1 MKYLNKLPKVSP
13 VYVISSEDDNMYQ
26 VMEYGEVL
34 ANLVETIDGT
44 RQTLYFLDGSE
55 MHFENTDIYDVM
67 EHAPSKTDFQMAWM
81 WFVENGYVVRAD
93 EGNGFLEVEVFN
105 LDETDA
111 IFVGLSETEIKYRAQ
126 LWRDARQVPLLYCLP
141 RRFGRRKG

>member
-55 MHFENTDIYDVM
+55 MHFENHNLEDIVDRYVNG
-67 EHAPSKTDFQMAWM
+67 ETDFQMAWK
-81 WFVENGYVVRAD
+81 WFEENGYVVRAD
-93 EGNGFLEVEVFN
+93 ERNGFLEVEVFN

-111 IFVGLSETEIKYRAQ
+111 IFVGVSKLDIEWRAH
-126 LWRDARQVPLLYCLP
+126 LWKEQKDVSSA
-141 RRFGRRKG
+141 FGRRKG

>member
-13 VYVISSEDDNMYQ
+13 VYVVSSEDDTMYE
-26 VMEYGEVL
+26 VMQYGEVI
-34 ANLVETIDGT
+34 ARIVETIDGT

-67 EHAPSKTDFQMAWM
+67 EHAPSKTNFQMAWA
-81 WFVENGYVVRAD
+81 WLKENGYVVRAD

-111 IFVGLSETEIKYRAQ
+111 IFVGLSDMEIEYRA
-126 LWRDARQVPLLYCLP
+126 LKWRESRDVSSA
-141 RRFGRRKG
+141 FGRRKG

>member
-13 VYVISSEDDNMYQ
+13 VYVVSSEDDTMYE
-26 VMEYGEVL
+26 VMQYGEVI
-34 ANLVETIDGT
+34 ARIVETIDGT

-81 WFVENGYVVRAD
+81 WLEDNGYVVRAD
-93 EGNGFLEVEVFN
+93 EGNGFLEVEVMN
-105 LDETDA
+105 VDGTASTWIGMSERDIQWKA
-111 IFVGLSETEIKYRAQ
+111 I
-126 LWRDARQVPLLYCLP
+126 LWRENKL
-141 RRFGRRKG
+141 K